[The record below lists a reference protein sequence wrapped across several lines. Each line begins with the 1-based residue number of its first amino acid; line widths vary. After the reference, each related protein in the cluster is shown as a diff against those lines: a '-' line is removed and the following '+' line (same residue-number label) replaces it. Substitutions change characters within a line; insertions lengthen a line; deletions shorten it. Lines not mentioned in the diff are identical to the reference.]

1 MITDNSKKNGKVV
14 IFSAPSGSGKTTIY
28 NRVKDMVD
36 NLGFS
41 VSATSRPPREG
52 EVNGES
58 YWFIT
63 VEQFVKKIKND
74 EFIEYEEVYPGKFY
88 GTLKSE
94 VEKKLMKGIN
104 LAFDVDV
111 HGGVKIKKIY
121 GDNALAIFI
130 QPPSIEELRRRLELR
145 GTDTP
150 EVIDERI
157 KRATYELSRA
167 GEFDEIVVN
176 DDLETAVNETYELVV
191 NFLNE

>member
-1 MITDNSKKNGKVV
+1 MIADNSIKPGKVV

-28 NRVKDMVD
+28 NRVKEMVD

-63 VEQFVKKIKND
+63 VEQFMEKIKND

-111 HGGVKIKKIY
+111 HGAVKIKKLY

-130 QPPSIEELRRRLELR
+130 QPPSIDELRKRLELR

>member
-1 MITDNSKKNGKVV
+1 MIADNSIKPGKVV

-28 NRVKDMVD
+28 NRVKEMVD

-63 VEQFVKKIKND
+63 VEQFMEKIKND

-94 VEKKLMKGIN
+94 VEEKLMNGIN

-111 HGGVKIKKIY
+111 HGAVKIKKLY

-130 QPPSIEELRRRLELR
+130 QPPSIDELRKRLELR

>member
-1 MITDNSKKNGKVV
+1 
-14 IFSAPSGSGKTTIY
+14 
-28 NRVKDMVD
+28 
-36 NLGFS
+36 
-41 VSATSRPPREG
+41 
-52 EVNGES
+52 
-58 YWFIT
+58 
-63 VEQFVKKIKND
+63 
-74 EFIEYEEVYPGKFY
+74 
-88 GTLKSE
+88 
-94 VEKKLMKGIN
+94 MKGIN

-111 HGGVKIKKIY
+111 HGAVKIKKLY

-130 QPPSIEELRRRLELR
+130 QPPSIDELRKRLELR